1 MKKGSKRKVSSPLFH
16 KIVVPMI
23 MLSLIQM
30 GVFFTTLAVSGEFSY
45 IKRYVYNMFTE
56 KTMNR
61 KNYVENMMTDKVAP
75 LFDAALEINSLTES
89 YLEVQGR
96 SASDISADKRLN
108 KEIIRL
114 SSQRLVE
121 LLRKSSVNDAFIILD
136 SGELYCRDGDVKKS
150 GLYLRDLDI
159 NSDDRTNNTDIL
171 VEIGS
176 SDIAKEMG
184 ITLDSEWTAHLEVSR
199 LNEEELDFYFETIE
213 TARKNT
219 SMPVSTMGY
228 WDGFSALAPLR
239 QPSMKYTIPLI
250 ADDGTVYGVLGVGIM
265 KKTFLS
271 LIPSNDFFNESAC
284 YILAQDKY
292 GRLYIR
298 EPCITVL

>member
-89 YLEVQGR
+89 YLEAQGR

-121 LLRKSSVNDAFIILD
+121 LLRKSFVNDAFIILD
-136 SGELYCRDGDVKKS
+136 SGELYC
-150 GLYLRDLDI
+150 
-159 NSDDRTNNTDIL
+159 
-171 VEIGS
+171 
-176 SDIAKEMG
+176 
-184 ITLDSEWTAHLEVSR
+184 
-199 LNEEELDFYFETIE
+199 
-213 TARKNT
+213 
-219 SMPVSTMGY
+219 
-228 WDGFSALAPLR
+228 
-239 QPSMKYTIPLI
+239 
-250 ADDGTVYGVLGVGIM
+250 
-265 KKTFLS
+265 
-271 LIPSNDFFNESAC
+271 
-284 YILAQDKY
+284 
-292 GRLYIR
+292 
-298 EPCITVL
+298 